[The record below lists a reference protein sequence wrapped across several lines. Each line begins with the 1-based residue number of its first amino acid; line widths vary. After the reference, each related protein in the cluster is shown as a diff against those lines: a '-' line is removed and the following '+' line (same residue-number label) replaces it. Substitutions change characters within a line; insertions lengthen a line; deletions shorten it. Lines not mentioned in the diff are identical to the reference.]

1 MLSRALWTTKDVS
14 GMRVAPRRREHMLML
29 PRDSARCNILN
40 ILKQAAKW
48 SSHFETGI
56 CREWA
61 DQWPIMHAGYQ
72 ADISGVM
79 AEHLC
84 VVQPYMVSAFH
95 DTNADVH
102 IN

>member
-1 MLSRALWTTKDVS
+1 
-14 GMRVAPRRREHMLML
+14 MRVAPRRREHMLML
-29 PRDSARCNILN
+29 PKNSARCNILN

-72 ADISGVM
+72 ADIIGGL
-79 AEHLC
+79 AEHL
-84 VVQPYMVSAFH
+84 
-95 DTNADVH
+95 
-102 IN
+102 